1 MSTPV
6 GRSVLIYA
14 CAFAVAGATPFL
26 LLPVLTR
33 YLSPEQFGVATAFLM
48 LVTILGNIA
57 GLSTHG
63 FISVRFFKV
72 STAEFEGIVSSSVAT
87 VTVSHV
93 LALLAVATLYPL
105 LRHAFGVPMPLA
117 LLAAAT
123 AFVLNLNVIG
133 LSIFQASGQPLL
145 YLRARV
151 TQGVLELSLC
161 LALLFLFVPDAS
173 ARAYSYA
180 IAIAASAALGL
191 VHCIRHGLLGT
202 TVREPDL
209 KALMAFGVPMVPHV
223 VVGSAVTYLDR
234 LVVSSVLGTES
245 LGLYM
250 VAMQFGMAMVALIE
264 PLNKALAPWL
274 FGQLAKND
282 AIVRRTIVKRTYQLY
297 GVLALVGV
305 LVSGVSHVFFDD
317 LIDARFGAARVLI
330 PLTVCGFVLQGMY
343 YSVVN
348 YLFYAERTGRLS
360 AVSATTVGLGCVV
373 SYGLTS
379 AFGLVGAAISFAF
392 NNAVLFLL
400 VWLVASKAVSMPWSL
415 GRA

>member
-26 LLPVLTR
+26 LLPVLTKH
-33 YLSPEQFGVATAFLM
+33 LSPEQFGEATAFLM

-63 FISVRFFKV
+63 FVSVRFFKV
-72 STAEFEGIVSSSVAT
+72 PTAEFKGIVSSSVAT
-87 VTVSHV
+87 IGVSHV
-93 LALLAVATLYPL
+93 LALLAVAAFYPL

-117 LLAAAT
+117 LLAAVT

-161 LALLFLFVPDAS
+161 LALLFLFVPDAG

-191 VHCIRHGLLGT
+191 AHCARHGLLGP
-202 TVREPDL
+202 TVRTQYL
-209 KALMAFGVPMVPHV
+209 RALVAFGVPMIPHV
-223 VVGSAVTYLDR
+223 VVGSAVIYLDR
-234 LVVSSVLGTES
+234 LVVSSVLGSES
-245 LGLYM
+245 LGIYM
-250 VAMQFGMAMVALIE
+250 VATQFGMAMVALIE

-274 FGQLAKND
+274 FGQLAKDD
-282 AIVRRTIVKRTYQLY
+282 ANVRRTIVKRTYQLY
-297 GVLALVGV
+297 GALALVGV
-305 LVSGVSHVFFDD
+305 LVASVSHVFFDD
-317 LIDARFGAARVLI
+317 LIDARFGAARALI
-330 PLTVCGFVLQGMY
+330 PWTVGGFVLQGMY

-360 AVSATTVGLGCVV
+360 AVSATTAALGFVV
-373 SYGLTS
+373 SYALTS

-392 NNAVLFLL
+392 NNGLLFLL
-400 VWLVASKAVSMPWSL
+400 VWLVAAKAVPMPWAL